1 MSLKRVVESR
11 VDLMLTLVREA
22 GCGEHSVLDQLTQHL
37 LVLKGAAEATD
48 DEPDKKLT
56 LADLTSTKELDQMAR
71 EAREAA
77 QRSLRA
83 AVVLEKLEPAKI
95 ICEGGPYDRVYMNA
109 PPPSSDGSSVL
120 VLPGKGG
127 EEKYRLTMRG
137 KTRVL
142 VWCGAEVAT

>member
-1 MSLKRVVESR
+1 MSLKSVVESR
-11 VDLMLTLVREA
+11 VELMLTLVREA

-83 AVVLEKLEPAKI
+83 AGVLEKVTPVKLA
-95 ICEGGPYDRVYMNA
+95 CEGGPYDRVYVDA
-109 PPPSSDGSSVL
+109 PPGGKDGSVL

-127 EEKYRLTMRG
+127 SEKYRLTARG
-137 KTRVL
+137 GTRVL